1 MSRLRD
7 FLLARGYLEVETPI
21 LGPHPVP
28 DLHIESVRAGAGFL
42 HTSPEYAMKRLVAA
56 GSGPIFQIV
65 KAFRAEETGRRHSVE
80 FTIAEW
86 YRPGPA
92 GGGCCARWT
101 SCSATC
107 SGPGPPG
114 RAPTGTSSSPPSAP
128 TPLAAPDD
136 RLRTLAEA
144 HGHPGPPES
153 RAAALDFLFSTLV
166 EPGLGRRSPTLVTR
180 FPAPLAALA
189 RLTDDDPRTAERFEV
204 FWAGLELA
212 NGYDELQDPEEHRR
226 RFAAENRARL
236 RAGRRPVPDRR
247 TPARRPRRPGPAP
260 LLRGG
265 ARGGPPGDGGARRFQ
280 PRRGHRLPR
289 TPVRMNSRPNRV
301 LPARYTRS
309 VSLSPEDLP

>member
-86 YRPGPA
+86 YRPGPLA
-92 GGGCCARWT
+92 GLLREMDLLLGHLL
-101 SCSATC
+101 
-107 SGPGPPG
+107 
-114 RAPTGTSSSPPSAP
+114 GTRPAETRPYRDLFLAAVGAD
-128 TPLAAPDD
+128 PLAAPDD

-236 RAGRRPVPDRR
+236 RAGRRPVPTDERLL
-247 TPARRPRRPGPAP
+247 AALEGPG
-260 LLRGG
+260 
-265 ARGGPPGDGGARRFQ
+265 
-280 PRRGHRLPR
+280 LPR
-289 TPVRMNSRPNRV
+289 CSGVALGVDRLVMAALGAS
-301 LPARYTRS
+301 
-309 VSLSPEDLP
+309 SLDEVIAFREPPFA